1 MRTQLSRIFTVAAFG
16 FLAACVSAIPA
27 SAQNIKGSFTVSHE
41 IRWQNATLPAGDYTF
56 SRGSTARRSALIVT
70 GPNGSVFEL
79 AYVVSESKADG
90 PSVLILERRDGAFYV
105 REMDLTGI
113 GLQFQYNVPKVPR
126 NEKELAQGPA
136 STEQILVAMAKN

>member
-1 MRTQLSRIFTVAAFG
+1 MKAQLSRIFTVAAIG

-41 IRWQNATLPAGDYTF
+41 IRWQNATLPAGYYTF
-56 SRGSTARRSALIVT
+56 SRESTARMGALMVT
-70 GPNGSVFEL
+70 GPHGSVFEL
-79 AYVVSESKADG
+79 ASVISERKADG
-90 PSVLILERRDGAFYV
+90 PSVLILERRDGAFFV
-105 REMDLTGI
+105 SEMDLTGI
-113 GLQFQYNVPKVPR
+113 GLQLQYNLPKVPR

>member
-1 MRTQLSRIFTVAAFG
+1 MKAQLSRIFTVAAIG

-56 SRGSTARRSALIVT
+56 SRQSTARRSALIVT

-79 AYVVSESKADG
+79 ASAISERKADG
-90 PSVLILERRDGAFYV
+90 PSVLILERRGGTFFV
-105 REMDLTGI
+105 SEMDLSGM
-113 GLQFQYNVPKVPR
+113 GLQLQYDVPKVPK

-136 STEQILVAMAKN
+136 STEQILVAMAKH